1 MRELDRLAKGKPM
14 EKILRQEKHTT
25 QFLIKTYD
33 GEGKLGKRM
42 EVRPPPLGHEG
53 PGQADYLRWW
63 SAG

>member
-25 QFLIKTYD
+25 QFLIKAYD

-42 EVRPPPLGHEG
+42 EVRPP
-53 PGQADYLRWW
+53 AFR
-63 SAG
+63 A